1 MIFFLSGNLL
11 AENVLK
17 PFEMI
22 RSSIDSMTLGLGDD
36 DNRKRLDS
44 EREELYLIIDKTLSP
59 YFQKRYAGRL
69 VLNQHWK
76 SASANQRERFT
87 EGLYQSLVR
96 SYALTLLNFD
106 VSQIRVLNNVIITPE
121 TKKLTV
127 KSEVMYQGELI
138 PMNFS
143 FGKFKEGW
151 RFYDV
156 KIEGVSYIKNYRNQ
170 FNAEINAN
178 GKPANRLSLFIL
190 SSISFSSVFV
200 IKSILLTT
208 TTIDLPISLALSIN
222 FISCSKRKL
231 VASSINKVRSD
242 FSIEF
247 KAFITENFSSFSVVL
262 FFLLIPA
269 VSINSYSKPN

>member
-1 MIFFLSGNLL
+1 MIFFLSGNLF
-11 AENVLK
+11 AENELK

-22 RSSIDSMTLGLGDD
+22 RSSIDSMTLSLGDD

-44 EREELYLIIDKTLSP
+44 ERKELYLIIDKTLSP

-127 KSEVMYQGELI
+127 ESEVMYQGELI

-178 GKPANRLSLFIL
+178 GLDAVIQRLEIL
-190 SSISFSSVFV
+190 
-200 IKSILLTT
+200 
-208 TTIDLPISLALSIN
+208 
-222 FISCSKRKL
+222 
-231 VASSINKVRSD
+231 
-242 FSIEF
+242 
-247 KAFITENFSSFSVVL
+247 
-262 FFLLIPA
+262 
-269 VSINSYSKPN
+269 

>member
-1 MIFFLSGNLL
+1 MNISLFRFLIIMIFFLSGNLL
-11 AENVLK
+11 AENEIK

-127 KSEVMYQGELI
+127 KSEVMYQCELI
-138 PMNFS
+138 PKNFR
-143 FGKFKEGW
+143 FGKFKEGC

-178 GKPANRLSLFIL
+178 GPDAVIQRLVIL
-190 SSISFSSVFV
+190 
-200 IKSILLTT
+200 
-208 TTIDLPISLALSIN
+208 
-222 FISCSKRKL
+222 
-231 VASSINKVRSD
+231 
-242 FSIEF
+242 
-247 KAFITENFSSFSVVL
+247 
-262 FFLLIPA
+262 
-269 VSINSYSKPN
+269 

>member
-1 MIFFLSGNLL
+1 MNISLFRFLIIMIFFLSGNLL
-11 AENVLK
+11 AENELK

-22 RSSIDSMTLGLGDD
+22 RLSIDSMTLGLGDD
-36 DNRKRLDS
+36 DNRKRLDN
-44 EREELYLIIDKTLSP
+44 EREELYSIIDKTLSP

-106 VSQIRVLNNVIITPE
+106 VSQISVLDSVIITSE

-178 GKPANRLSLFIL
+178 GLDAVIQRLEIL
-190 SSISFSSVFV
+190 
-200 IKSILLTT
+200 
-208 TTIDLPISLALSIN
+208 
-222 FISCSKRKL
+222 
-231 VASSINKVRSD
+231 
-242 FSIEF
+242 
-247 KAFITENFSSFSVVL
+247 
-262 FFLLIPA
+262 
-269 VSINSYSKPN
+269 

>member
-1 MIFFLSGNLL
+1 MIFFLPGNLL
-11 AENVLK
+11 AENELR

-106 VSQIRVLNNVIITPE
+106 VNQIRVLNNVIITPE

-178 GKPANRLSLFIL
+178 GLDAVIQRLEIL
-190 SSISFSSVFV
+190 
-200 IKSILLTT
+200 
-208 TTIDLPISLALSIN
+208 
-222 FISCSKRKL
+222 
-231 VASSINKVRSD
+231 
-242 FSIEF
+242 
-247 KAFITENFSSFSVVL
+247 
-262 FFLLIPA
+262 
-269 VSINSYSKPN
+269 

>member
-1 MIFFLSGNLL
+1 MNISLFRFLIIMIFFLSGNLL

-17 PFEMI
+17 PFDMI

-178 GKPANRLSLFIL
+178 GLDAVIQRLEIL
-190 SSISFSSVFV
+190 
-200 IKSILLTT
+200 
-208 TTIDLPISLALSIN
+208 
-222 FISCSKRKL
+222 
-231 VASSINKVRSD
+231 
-242 FSIEF
+242 
-247 KAFITENFSSFSVVL
+247 
-262 FFLLIPA
+262 
-269 VSINSYSKPN
+269 

>member
-1 MIFFLSGNLL
+1 MSISLFRFAFIIIIFLSGNLS
-11 AENVLK
+11 AENEIE

-36 DNRKRLDS
+36 ENRKRLDS

-76 SASANQRERFT
+76 SASDNQRERFT

-106 VSQIRVLNNVIITPE
+106 VSQITVLNNVTITAE

-178 GKPANRLSLFIL
+178 GIDAVIERLEIF
-190 SSISFSSVFV
+190 
-200 IKSILLTT
+200 
-208 TTIDLPISLALSIN
+208 
-222 FISCSKRKL
+222 
-231 VASSINKVRSD
+231 
-242 FSIEF
+242 
-247 KAFITENFSSFSVVL
+247 
-262 FFLLIPA
+262 
-269 VSINSYSKPN
+269 

>member
-1 MIFFLSGNLL
+1 MNISLFRFLNIMIFFLSGNLL
-11 AENVLK
+11 AENEIK

-178 GKPANRLSLFIL
+178 GLDAVIQRLEIL
-190 SSISFSSVFV
+190 
-200 IKSILLTT
+200 
-208 TTIDLPISLALSIN
+208 
-222 FISCSKRKL
+222 
-231 VASSINKVRSD
+231 
-242 FSIEF
+242 
-247 KAFITENFSSFSVVL
+247 
-262 FFLLIPA
+262 
-269 VSINSYSKPN
+269 

>member
-1 MIFFLSGNLL
+1 MNISLFRFLIIMIFFLSGNLL
-11 AENVLK
+11 AENEIK

-178 GKPANRLSLFIL
+178 GLDAVIQRLEIL
-190 SSISFSSVFV
+190 
-200 IKSILLTT
+200 
-208 TTIDLPISLALSIN
+208 
-222 FISCSKRKL
+222 
-231 VASSINKVRSD
+231 
-242 FSIEF
+242 
-247 KAFITENFSSFSVVL
+247 
-262 FFLLIPA
+262 
-269 VSINSYSKPN
+269 

>member
-1 MIFFLSGNLL
+1 MNISLFRFLIIMIFFLSGNLL
-11 AENVLK
+11 AENELK

-22 RSSIDSMTLGLGDD
+22 RLSIDSMTLGLGDD
-36 DNRKRLDS
+36 DNRKRLDN
-44 EREELYLIIDKTLSP
+44 EREELYSIIDKTLSP

-106 VSQIRVLNNVIITPE
+106 VSQISVLDSVIITPE

-178 GKPANRLSLFIL
+178 GLDAVIQRLEIL
-190 SSISFSSVFV
+190 
-200 IKSILLTT
+200 
-208 TTIDLPISLALSIN
+208 
-222 FISCSKRKL
+222 
-231 VASSINKVRSD
+231 
-242 FSIEF
+242 
-247 KAFITENFSSFSVVL
+247 
-262 FFLLIPA
+262 
-269 VSINSYSKPN
+269 

>member
-1 MIFFLSGNLL
+1 MSISLFRFAFIIIIFLSGNLS
-11 AENVLK
+11 AENEIE

-22 RSSIDSMTLGLGDD
+22 RSSIDSMTLSLGDD
-36 DNRKRLDS
+36 ENRKRLDKQ
-44 EREELYLIIDKTLSP
+44 REELYLIIDNTLSP

-106 VSQIRVLNNVIITPE
+106 VSQITVLNNVTITAE

-178 GKPANRLSLFIL
+178 GIDSVIERLEIF
-190 SSISFSSVFV
+190 
-200 IKSILLTT
+200 
-208 TTIDLPISLALSIN
+208 
-222 FISCSKRKL
+222 
-231 VASSINKVRSD
+231 
-242 FSIEF
+242 
-247 KAFITENFSSFSVVL
+247 
-262 FFLLIPA
+262 
-269 VSINSYSKPN
+269 

>member
-1 MIFFLSGNLL
+1 MSISLYRFAFIIIIFLSGNLS
-11 AENVLK
+11 AENQTE

-22 RSSIDSMTLGLGDD
+22 QSSIDSMTLGLGDD
-36 DNRKRLDS
+36 ENRERLDT

-106 VSQIRVLNNVIITPE
+106 VSQITVLNNVTITAE

-178 GKPANRLSLFIL
+178 GIDAVIERLEIF
-190 SSISFSSVFV
+190 
-200 IKSILLTT
+200 
-208 TTIDLPISLALSIN
+208 
-222 FISCSKRKL
+222 
-231 VASSINKVRSD
+231 
-242 FSIEF
+242 
-247 KAFITENFSSFSVVL
+247 
-262 FFLLIPA
+262 
-269 VSINSYSKPN
+269 

>member
-1 MIFFLSGNLL
+1 MNISLFRFLIIMIFFLSGNLL
-11 AENVLK
+11 AENELK

-76 SASANQRERFT
+76 SATTNQRERFT

-178 GKPANRLSLFIL
+178 GLDAVIQRLEIL
-190 SSISFSSVFV
+190 
-200 IKSILLTT
+200 
-208 TTIDLPISLALSIN
+208 
-222 FISCSKRKL
+222 
-231 VASSINKVRSD
+231 
-242 FSIEF
+242 
-247 KAFITENFSSFSVVL
+247 
-262 FFLLIPA
+262 
-269 VSINSYSKPN
+269 